1 MDDAIKQTSGE
12 NETIEQAVEAAA
24 TEIVRHP
31 YTKKFARLGF
41 YTKGFLFV
49 VIGALAILVALGA
62 RGSGTLADP
71 TGALEA
77 IAKERFGKMIL
88 LVFAIGAVAHGAW
101 NILRGVA
108 DVDDA
113 GRSVQGIIRRIGAGG
128 IGVFYLFLAWKAW
141 DLIEAA
147 QIVES
152 AKIQKTLTAIMLG
165 LPLGALL
172 VFIVG
177 ASVVGVGFHE
187 CYSGVTG
194 KFQETFRLREM
205 TGAKKIVIAAL
216 GFFSFLARGLIFALI
231 GYFFI
236 VAAIDSNAEEAVG
249 LDGALLLLAQSY
261 FGKTLLFAVAAGLIC
276 HGILSLYEARYRR
289 IC

>member
-1 MDDAIKQTSGE
+1 MDDAGQISSARE
-12 NETIEQAVEAAA
+12 NTAQAVEAAA

-49 VIGALAILVALGA
+49 VIGALAILVALGD
-62 RGSGTLADP
+62 GGGELADP
-71 TGALEA
+71 TGALER
-77 IAKERFGKMIL
+77 IARGSYGKIIL
-88 LVFAIGAVAHGAW
+88 LIFALGAVGHGAW
-101 NILRGVA
+101 NILRGVS

-113 GRSVQGIIRRIGAGG
+113 GRSVSGIIKRIGAGG

-141 DLIEAA
+141 DLLNAA
-147 QIVES
+147 QIVGSE
-152 AKIQKTLTAIMLG
+152 KIQKTLTALMLS
-165 LPLGALL
+165 LPLGAVL

-177 ASVVGVGFHE
+177 ASVAGVGLHE

-194 KFQETFRLREM
+194 KFQETFRLHEM
-205 TGAKKIVIAAL
+205 TGAKRYIISLL
-216 GFFSFLARGLIFALI
+216 GFFSFVARGLIFALI

-236 VAAIDSNAEEAVG
+236 VAAIDSNPEEAVG
-249 LDGALLLLAQSY
+249 LDGALLTLAQSY

-276 HGILSLYEARYRR
+276 HGVLSLYEARYRQ